1 MFYSRSSKDETTFTS
16 DRNERYNMSDDP
28 QFKVSWPEG
37 TELKIDKQHLFEM
50 RKSLEIQFKYIIY
63 NQPGFNKFHS
73 LGKTSFYQHFKTPD
87 GIDFGVCNLYWDKDA
102 DDKIDYADENGNII
116 SKQVGGWCVRWLTKQ
131 EFDNIP
137 EEDSVISPEGKK
149 KIEDAFEEKLNGN
162 ILKKFTKK
170 KADKKVLPIKIKKF
184 STLNLVDYIILL
196 IFIFP
201 FKFFH

>member
-137 EEDSVISPEGKK
+137 EEDSVISSEGKK
-149 KIEDAFEEKLNGN
+149 KIEDAFEEKLSGN

-170 KADKKVLPIKIKKF
+170 NADRNVLPISIKKF
-184 STLNLVDYIILL
+184 STLNL
-196 IFIFP
+196 FSGASSSS
-201 FKFFH
+201 